1 MAAKKVPPATT
12 TDLTG
17 DNLAILIGQLLAT
30 TEAASS
36 GINSLSEESKANSR
50 AVIAAATTLGLV
62 EKTVYEL
69 VKVVKDGNGQESLVT
84 QMKAV
89 RVEINRLT
97 ESVNELRKE
106 LDTVKKDVDA
116 AGTIKN
122 QIVGGKMVIWV
133 IIGGLAWLVTT
144 GIALYDAL
152 YGKK

>member
-133 IIGGLAWLVTT
+133 IIGGLAWLGTT